1 MTVKNLSVIFKTSAS
16 INSTC
21 LFFSGKL
28 EQPLWMDRRWTGPDF
43 ERDSN
48 SSEKKLIP
56 VSTTISSF
64 CASARDNNN
73 TNNAVE
79 ENEYAYIDRK
89 SLSTFSGIHGMAIN
103 GSELHQSQKHIS
115 PEPYATTDIL
125 RNSASS
131 SSNVNNMLSNDIK
144 SNIKNGGSQT
154 QLYAVRFYLFCHV
167 LKQT

>member
-1 MTVKNLSVIFKTSAS
+1 MCIV
-16 INSTC
+16 
-21 LFFSGKL
+21 SGKM

-89 SLSTFSGIHGMAIN
+89 SLSTFSGIHSMAIN

-131 SSNVNNMLSNDIK
+131 SSNVNNMLSNDK
-144 SNIKNGGSQT
+144 NSSIKNGGSQT
-154 QLYAVRFYLFCHV
+154 QLYAVRIYLFSNV
-167 LKQT
+167 LTLSSILEFDRHIKLQMI